1 MSRTDSPM
9 ARKMQADMA
18 VEATAARLRDLL
30 HEAVALL
37 DPFPPFPGSFFTIA
51 IEVEG
56 GAAVGPERGC
66 IVVAPDG
73 DLHELEVSVS
83 FSPGDFDPVAARNET
98 LKPLDLHP
106 RDYVVYAYNALTR
119 VTELLMEQ
127 QPGGSV

>member
-1 MSRTDSPM
+1 M
-9 ARKMQADMA
+9 ARKMQADMV

-37 DPFPPFPGSFFTIA
+37 DPFPPFPGSFFTLA

-73 DLHELEVSVS
+73 ELHELEVGVS